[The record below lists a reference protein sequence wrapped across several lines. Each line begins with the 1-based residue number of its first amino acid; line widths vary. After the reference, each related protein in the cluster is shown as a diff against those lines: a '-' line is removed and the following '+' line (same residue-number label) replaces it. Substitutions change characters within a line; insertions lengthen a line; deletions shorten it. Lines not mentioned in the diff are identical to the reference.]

1 MRQEHSQTRKSKIS
15 KIDFKF
21 QIIIPA
27 RYASTRLPGK
37 PLLEINDKPLIQ
49 HIYESACRC
58 DAENVYI
65 ATDDRRIQEKAESFG
80 AEVIMTAPDH
90 LSGTDRLAEAVSI
103 LQLEDEAIIVNLQ
116 GDEIGMPTSL
126 IHQVAKGLH
135 DNPHHSIATLCER
148 IDSEAE
154 INDPNIVKVVFDQNN
169 TALYFSRATIPH
181 SREDQ
186 VDAKNQQVNYFKHL
200 GMYAYRVA
208 YLKKFSTTPACEI
221 ERSESL
227 EQLRALYTGEKIYI
241 EEACASAGIGIDT
254 EEDLFRARQQMR
266 AKKSG
271 T

>member
-1 MRQEHSQTRKSKIS
+1 M
-15 KIDFKF
+15 
-21 QIIIPA
+21 
-27 RYASTRLPGK
+27 
-37 PLLEINDKPLIQ
+37 IQ

-58 DAENVYI
+58 DAEKVYI

-116 GDEIGMPTSL
+116 GDEIGMPASL

-135 DNPHHSIATLCER
+135 DHPHHSIATLCER
-148 IDSEAE
+148 IDSEE
-154 INDPNIVKVVFDQNN
+154 DINDPNIVKVVFDQNN

-181 SREDQ
+181 SRQGPIEGS
-186 VDAKNQQVNYFKHL
+186 NQQANYFKHVGL
-200 GMYAYRVA
+200 YAYRVA
-208 YLKKFSTTPACEI
+208 YLKKFSTTPACEL

-227 EQLRALYTGEKIYI
+227 EQLRALFTGEKIYI
-241 EEACASAGIGIDT
+241 EEACASAGIGVDT
-254 EEDLFRARQQMR
+254 EEDLFRARQQTC
-266 AKKSG
+266 AKMSG

>member
-1 MRQEHSQTRKSKIS
+1 MRKSKIL

-37 PLLEINDKPLIQ
+37 PLLEINGKPLIQ
-49 HIYESACRC
+49 HVYESACLC
-58 DAENVYI
+58 EAEKVYI
-65 ATDDRRIQEKAESFG
+65 ATDDWRIQEKAESFG
-80 AEVIMTAPDH
+80 ADVIMTTADH

-103 LQLEDEAIIVNLQ
+103 LQLKNEAIIVNLQ
-116 GDEIGMPTSL
+116 GDEIDMPASL
-126 IHQVAKGLH
+126 VHQVAKGLYEH
-135 DNPHHSIATLCER
+135 PQHSIATLCVR
-148 IDSEAE
+148 IEQDED
-154 INDPNIVKVVFDQNN
+154 IKDPNVVKVVFDQNN

-181 SREDQ
+181 LREEQIDGE
-186 VDAKNQQVNYFKHL
+186 NQQANYFKHL
-200 GMYAYRVA
+200 GLYAYRVD
-208 YLKKFSTTPACEI
+208 YLKKFSTMSVCDL

-254 EEDLFRARQQMR
+254 EEDLIRARQQTR
-266 AKKSG
+266 